1 MILAESGDGIMIWG
15 RMTFQKVH
23 DLPAGALKFPCLVD
37 STGAAIQYDL
47 ILSRSYRY
55 SLWLVA
61 PKKISQDFQKN
72 PLVTR
77 LFRTF
82 LYSFLPSSFAIGG
95 ISCLF
100 NCVQKKIPVRI
111 DVFPIFKTR
120 VAGFK
125 SGNLFTKI
133 IDFLE
138 IILSIRYNNV

>member
-1 MILAESGDGIMIWG
+1 MGHGMGQRISFKIRPNYFGHKTKKSSETMVVSEL
-15 RMTFQKVH
+15 
-23 DLPAGALKFPCLVD
+23 
-37 STGAAIQYDL
+37 
-47 ILSRSYRY
+47 
-55 SLWLVA
+55 LWLVA

>member
-1 MILAESGDGIMIWG
+1 MIYHRKRKG
-15 RMTFQKVH
+15 RSLHNRGCDQSLIRKYILMNGNGCGSWVFGTDIFF
-23 DLPAGALKFPCLVD
+23 GATC
-37 STGAAIQYDL
+37 
-47 ILSRSYRY
+47 
-55 SLWLVA
+55 WLVA